1 MEKIMTP
8 EFRVSFA
15 HVFEPHAF
23 SEGDEK
29 KYSVVMLFDE
39 NEDLSKLKALA
50 AATAKEKWGKKIP
63 ANMRNPFRK
72 GSEKP
77 NLDGYEGKIFVTAS
91 SKMKPGLV
99 DKDVQ
104 AIIDKEE
111 FYSGCYARATVTC
124 YAYGGPGT
132 KFTPG
137 VAFGLQNIQKL
148 RAGDTFSGRS
158 KAEDDFDV
166 FDTGDDDTDFSDTT
180 DSVQEESAEDMFA

>member
-1 MEKIMTP
+1 MTP

-23 SEGDEK
+23 SEGDTA

-39 NEDLSKLKALA
+39 NENLDAMKKLA
-50 AATAKEKWGKKIP
+50 AATVKEKWPKGKP
-63 ANMRNPFRK
+63 ANLRNPFRK

-77 NLDGYEGKIFVTAS
+77 NLDGYEGTIFVTAS
-91 SKMKPGLV
+91 SKMQPGVV
-99 DKDVQ
+99 DKEVQ
-104 AIIDKEE
+104 PIIDTNE

-137 VAFGLQNIQKL
+137 VAFGLQNVQKL
-148 RAGDTFSGRS
+148 RDGDTFSGRS

-166 FDTGDDDTDFSDTT
+166 FDTGDDATEFSNDATE
-180 DSVQEESAEDMFA
+180 SQVKQETEDDMFA